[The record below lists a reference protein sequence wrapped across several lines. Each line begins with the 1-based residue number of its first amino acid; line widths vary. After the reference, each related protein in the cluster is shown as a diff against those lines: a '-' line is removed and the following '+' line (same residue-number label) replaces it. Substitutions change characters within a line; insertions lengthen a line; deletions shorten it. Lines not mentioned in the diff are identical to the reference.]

1 MRVAITGTRGIPNRY
16 GGFEQFAEGLSVR
29 MVKKG
34 HEVMVY
40 NPEGHEF
47 QEESFEGV
55 QLVRIIAPFRWN
67 PPLSSLLYDFLCLW
81 DALKRKPD
89 LIFNCGHTP
98 SVFLKILKNSDKIPF
113 LFHMD
118 GMEWE
123 RKKWGWFAR
132 VYLKFSERLAVK
144 WADYQV
150 VDNLEIQKY
159 YQKKYRISP
168 ANIAYGADIPPEEE
182 LKKELLPSEYLEM
195 IEEKDYFLVIS
206 RLEPENNTDMILRA
220 FLKSGSKDLLIVIG
234 NTHTKFG
241 RKLVK
246 EFGDHPGIRFLG
258 AIFDKR
264 ILNIFRR
271 HSKAYVHGYSAG
283 GTNPSLLEAM
293 ATSCTIFTHDNP
305 YNRSVLGN
313 GAFYFSTLSLL
324 KEYFT
329 GLGKLE
335 DKREEKIRENLIKVR
350 GQYSLDRVCDQYAG
364 VFEEV
369 MKKGHQPDD

>member
-1 MRVAITGTRGIPNRY
+1 MKVAITGTRGIPNRY

-40 NPEGHEF
+40 NPGDH
-47 QEESFEGV
+47 SFKEDIFDGV
-55 QLVRIIAPFRWN
+55 QLVKIIAPFKRN

-81 DALKRKPD
+81 DALKQKPD
-89 LIFNCGHTP
+89 VIFNCGHTP
-98 SVFLKILKNSDKIPF
+98 SVFLKILKNPDKIPF

-118 GMEWE
+118 GMEWK

-132 VYLKFSERLAVK
+132 AYLKFSERLAVK

-159 YQKKYRISP
+159 YQKKYGINP
-168 ANIAYGADIPPEEE
+168 ANIAYGADIPTEGE
-182 LKKELLPSEYLEM
+182 LNKELLPSKYQNLIKGKE
-195 IEEKDYFLVIS
+195 YFLVIS
-206 RLEPENNTDMILRA
+206 RLEPENNTDMILKA

-241 RKLVK
+241 KKLVK
-246 EFGDHPGIRFLG
+246 DFGYSANIRFLG
-258 AIFDKR
+258 PVFDKQ

-293 ATSCTIFTHDNP
+293 AVSCTIFTHDNP
-305 YNRSVLGN
+305 FNRSVLGEN
-313 GAFYFSTLSLL
+313 AYYFSTISLL
-324 KEYFT
+324 KEYFS

-335 DKREEKIRENLIKVR
+335 EKKGEKILGNLKKIRE
-350 GQYSLDRVCDQYAG
+350 QYSWDRVCDQYAG

-369 MKKGHQPDD
+369 LRKGY

>member
-1 MRVAITGTRGIPNRY
+1 MKVAITGTRGIPNRY

-40 NPEGHEF
+40 NPEDHSF
-47 QEESFEGV
+47 KESMFEGV
-55 QLVRIIAPFRWN
+55 QLVKIIAPFKWN

-98 SVFLKILKNSDKIPF
+98 SVFLKILKNPNKIPF
-113 LFHMD
+113 VFHLD
-118 GMEWE
+118 GMEWK

-132 VYLKFSERLAVK
+132 AYLKFSERLAVK

-159 YQKKYRISP
+159 YQKKYGINP
-168 ANIAYGADIPPEEE
+168 ANIAYGADIPPENG
-182 LKKELLPSEYLEM
+182 LKKDLLPVEYQEL
-195 IEEKDYFLVIS
+195 INEKEYFLVIS
-206 RLEPENNTDMILRA
+206 RLEPENNTDMILKA
-220 FLKSGSKDLLIVIG
+220 FLKSGSKDHLIVIG

-246 EFGDHPGIRFLG
+246 EFGNHPGISFLG
-258 AIFDKR
+258 PIFDKK

-293 ATSCTIFTHDNP
+293 AVSCTIFTHDNP
-305 YNRSVLGN
+305 YNRSVLGEN
-313 GAFYFSTLSLL
+313 AFYFSTISLL
-324 KEYFT
+324 KEYFS
-329 GLGKLE
+329 GLGRLN
-335 DKREEKIRENLIKVR
+335 DKKDERIRGNLKKIRE
-350 GQYSLDRVCDQYAG
+350 QYSWDKVCDQYAMA
-364 VFEEV
+364 FKDAQ
-369 MKKGHQPDD
+369 KKGHQ